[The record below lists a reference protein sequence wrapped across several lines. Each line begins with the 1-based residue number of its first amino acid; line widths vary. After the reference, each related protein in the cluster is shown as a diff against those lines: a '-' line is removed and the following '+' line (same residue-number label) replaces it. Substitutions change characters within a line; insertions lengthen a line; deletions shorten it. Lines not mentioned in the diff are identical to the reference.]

1 MINILLIT
9 SLISVF
15 SIISIKYYLKNY
27 VQIKKHKYSSL
38 SFNEKKNIIIN
49 NFNSIKSR
57 KIRLSKQ
64 HNNIYKQKPRDI
76 IGKNLDLNFLS
87 EVVNIDLENKTIHV
101 EGLITYEKLLDYT
114 LQYRLIPQI
123 VPEFKALT
131 VGGTISG
138 VGLESSSFKY
148 GLVPDMVYEFE
159 ILTGTGD
166 ILTVNKD
173 TNKDLYLGF
182 PNTYGT
188 LGYILSAKLK
198 LVDAKPYVHVKNIL
212 FNDPNKYIEEINKYS
227 NDNPDN
233 INFLDGMILNK
244 NELYLMKGEMIEEKP
259 PFMNQYICQIY
270 YKTINQQKE
279 DYMMIKDYI
288 WRYDSNSFYLNGGI
302 IENRFL
308 RYYFKDL
315 LSGYKLK
322 RISELP
328 IFSLF
333 PKNKNIEKITNDLAI
348 KLKNFTNFLDWYDEY
363 INVYPTWICPYEC
376 KKNYSFFKCD
386 NKLELDFGIG
396 FGVRKIKE
404 DNNGINN
411 YYKRLIDDKM
421 YSMKSIKGLYS
432 DTFLTEEKFWELYDP
447 ENKYEF
453 LKKKYDPNDRFLNL
467 YEKAVKNK

>member
-1 MINILLIT
+1 MFNILLLVAI
-9 SLISVF
+9 LVLGIPL
-15 SIISIKYYLKNY
+15 IKYYLINY
-27 VQIKKHKYSSL
+27 VKIRKHKYSSL
-38 SFNEKKNIIIN
+38 SFDEKKNIIKN
-49 NFNSIKSR
+49 NFSTIKAR

-64 HNNIYKQKPRDI
+64 NNNIYKQTPRDI
-76 IGKNLDLNFLS
+76 KAQNLDLNFLT
-87 EVVNIDLENKTIHV
+87 EVIDIDLKNKTIHV
-101 EGLITYEKLLDYT
+101 EGLITYENLLDYT
-114 LQYRLIPQI
+114 LQYNLIPQI
-123 VPEFKALT
+123 VPEFRGLT

-159 ILTGTGD
+159 VLTGTGE

-173 TNKDLYLGF
+173 INKDLYLGF

-198 LVDAKPYVHVKNIL
+198 LIESKPYVHIKNIK
-212 FNDPNKYIEEINKYS
+212 FNDPNKYIEEIARYS
-227 NDNPDN
+227 DDNPDN

-244 NELYLMKGEMIEEKP
+244 NELYLMKGEMLEEKP
-259 PFMNQYICQIY
+259 PFLNQYICQIY

-279 DYMMIKDYI
+279 DYMTIKDYI
-288 WRYDSNSFYLNGGI
+288 WRYDSNSFYLNGGMM
-302 IENRFL
+302 ENSFI

-315 LSGYKLK
+315 LTGYNLK
-322 RISELP
+322 RINELP

-348 KLKNFTNFLDWYDEY
+348 KLKNFTNFLDWYDEN

-376 KKNYSFFKCD
+376 KRDYLFFKCD

-404 DNNGINN
+404 DDNSINN

-432 DTFLTEEKFWELYDP
+432 DTFLTKEKFWELYDP

-453 LKKKYDPNDRFLNL
+453 LKNKYDPNDRFLNL